1 MEGHTGCVRLA
12 IDAKVPII
20 PVGITGTENIYPKH
34 GKMLNFGK
42 ACVLKA
48 GEPFMEHAK
57 YWDAQEMPSFEVL
70 KDLTSKMM
78 ARIKDLQVYNSPN
91 L

>member
-1 MEGHTGCVRLA
+1 
-12 IDAKVPII
+12 
-20 PVGITGTENIYPKH
+20 
-34 GKMLNFGK
+34 MLNFGK

-70 KDLTSKMM
+70 KDLTNKMM
-78 ARIKDLQVYNSPN
+78 ARIKDLQVYNSPD